1 MGIQTNKRT
10 YQQTGFGKRNI
21 MGIYNSLSEDTYFTL
36 QLFDN
41 MPDSQPPA
49 LEISGSKELN
59 KEALEARLS
68 ALARYDLYDHM
79 DMNCNAGF
87 GNSVTL
93 RLYGKR

>member
-1 MGIQTNKRT
+1 MKEPIAKQDLASETLWEFT
-10 YQQTGFGKRNI
+10 IPYQKI
-21 MGIYNSLSEDTYFTL
+21 PIFTL
-36 QLFDN
+36 QLFDD
-41 MPDSQPPA
+41 MPDSQPPS